1 MSDTTAGNG
10 STFIA
15 NTDEVRGVGRD
26 IANDATELI
35 GADDPIPNTLQ
46 DFLNNFNKIKQTN
59 FPDALQTTLGD
70 FIQKQHDGYCD
81 ILQNR
86 QAIGLVLQNKVATDT
101 EVTETMTKQQFQQQ
115 LTNIQQGS
123 W

>member
-1 MSDTTAGNG
+1 MSDTTARNG
-10 STFIA
+10 STFIV
-15 NTDEVRGVGRD
+15 NTDEVRGVGRN
-26 IANDATELI
+26 IENDATELI
-35 GADDPIPNTLQ
+35 GADDPEPNTLQ
-46 DFLNNFNKIKQTN
+46 DFLNKFNKIKQTN
-59 FPDALQTTLGD
+59 FPDALQTTFGD

-86 QAIGLVLQNKVATDT
+86 QTIGLLLQNKVATDA
-101 EVTETMTKQQFQQQ
+101 EVTDVMTQRQFQEQ